1 MSTFSH
7 SDIVVESQV
16 DGDEDEEMAPPNW
29 SDAKLISKA
38 RVKPYS
44 TKRVS
49 NHHIEEID
57 SENENSDDQE
67 VPET

>member
-1 MSTFSH
+1 M
-7 SDIVVESQV
+7 
-16 DGDEDEEMAPPNW
+16 DGDEDEEIAPPNW

-57 SENENSDDQE
+57 SENENSGDQE